1 MMSTEFQADITDV
14 CCHFVPPPLVLFADL
29 QPGQEDDE
37 QMQRPEVRDE
47 DLAEAKNKLGA
58 STAAKSKTF
67 EVMEECGEDT
77 HTHGNT
83 RFSTNSNETK
93 RRQSF
98 VFWIWLG

>member
-1 MMSTEFQADITDV
+1 MTFSHDV
-14 CCHFVPPPLVLFADL
+14 DRISGRYHRCVLSFLFPPPRLFADL

-77 HTHGNT
+77 HTHKHT
-83 RFSTNSNETK
+83 WK
-93 RRQSF
+93 YK
-98 VFWIWLG
+98 I